1 VIALLFAPT
10 ATMVPPGSVPD
21 WSTPRIIFMGFA
33 ILTVL
38 GALSTIMRKNDV
50 AAVMSLVATFFGLAA
65 VYTFL
70 SAHFIA
76 VLQVLVYAGAIMVL
90 FIFVVMVLNRDETD
104 PWVWRGLVGKVLLG
118 AGPMVYLTL
127 KLCRYLVAW
136 HTPHAEPP
144 DAEFGTVAQVGQLLF
159 TDYLFAFEAVSV
171 LLLIA
176 VIAAVVVART
186 SKTPEQGV
194 GPVPQPGHTFGD
206 AQSGAL
212 YKEPPRATPAA
223 HQPHEPGETLNTGH
237 EPPAQGSH

>member
-1 VIALLFAPT
+1 
-10 ATMVPPGSVPD
+10 MVPAGTVSD
-21 WSTPRIIFMGFA
+21 WNTARVIFMGFA
-33 ILTVL
+33 ILTVV

-127 KLCRYLVAW
+127 KLCRYLGEW
-136 HTPHAEPP
+136 RTPHPESPGP
-144 DAEFGTVAQVGQLLF
+144 EFGTVAQVGELLF

-186 SKTPEQGV
+186 SKTHDHDHGV
-194 GPVPQPGHTFGD
+194 GPAPQPGHTFGD

-212 YKEPPRATPAA
+212 YKEP
-223 HQPHEPGETLNTGH
+223 
-237 EPPAQGSH
+237 AQGSHS